1 MSEQSAPDEDDFS
14 TRRARIFQRAQV
26 NDVPLKTILV
36 SVFTVA
42 AVYLAGL
49 VLFRLRDV
57 LLLMLVGGFVA
68 MLLNPL
74 VALLQKWK
82 LPRRGFAVLV
92 VTFVAVLAFAG
103 LAFAFG
109 YPLVNST
116 THLARA
122 LPAYIHNAQHGRGWI
137 GHLLRRYHIEN
148 WLDKNSSKIV
158 TFAKGLSKPAL
169 ALGRGAAT
177 ILLVLVT
184 LFAFVVLLL
193 LEGPKIR
200 TASLAMISPERSA
213 WITRVSAQVS
223 QAALGYMLGNLST
236 SLIAGFVI
244 FITLFCLSVP
254 FAFLWALWVALV
266 DFLPQI
272 GGALAGIPTV
282 LFALVHS
289 LTAIVFLIYTQVE
302 NHVLYPIIMSR
313 TVKINPLTVFVAM
326 LTAAVLGAWVDGIF
340 GGFVGVMIAIPAA
353 ATIHVLFREIWNA
366 TRSPSVHLASPDS
379 SSDVVAPYENDQS

>member
-1 MSEQSAPDEDDFS
+1 MPEESDQDEDDFS
-14 TRRARIFQRAQV
+14 TRRALIFRRAQES
-26 NDVPLKTILV
+26 DVPLKTILV
-36 SVFTVA
+36 TVFTVV
-42 AVYLAGL
+42 AVYLAGML
-49 VLFRLRDV
+49 LFRLRDV

-68 MLLNPL
+68 LLLNPL
-74 VALLQKWK
+74 VELLQRWK

-92 VTFVAVLAFAG
+92 VTFAAVVAFAG

-116 THLARA
+116 THLVQA
-122 LPAYIHNAQHGRGWI
+122 LPSYIHKAEHGQGWI

-148 WLDKNSSKIV
+148 WLHKNSSKLV

-177 ILLVLVT
+177 VMLLLVA

-200 TASLAMISPERSA
+200 KASLRLISPKRSA
-213 WITRVSAQVS
+213 WITRVGSEVS
-223 QAALGYMLGNLST
+223 QAALGYMLGNLTT
-236 SLIAGFVI
+236 SLIAGFVV
-244 FITLFCLSVP
+244 FITLWCLSVP

-289 LTAIVFLIYTQVE
+289 LT
-302 NHVLYPIIMSR
+302 R

-326 LTAAVLGAWVDGIF
+326 LVAAVLGAWVDGIF
-340 GGFVGVMIAIPAA
+340 GGFVGVMLAVPGA
-353 ATIHVLFREIWNA
+353 ATIHVLFREIWNS
-366 TRSPSVHLASPDS
+366 TRPPSGHVASPFPGD
-379 SSDVVAPYENDQS
+379 DDVAPVS

>member
-1 MSEQSAPDEDDFS
+1 MPEETEQDEDDFS
-14 TRRARIFQRAQV
+14 TRRALIFRRAQES
-26 NDVPLKTILV
+26 DVPLKTILV
-36 SVFTVA
+36 TVFTVVL
-42 AVYLAGL
+42 VYLAGK

-68 MLLNPL
+68 LLLNPL
-74 VALLQKWK
+74 VALLQGWK

-92 VTFVAVLAFAG
+92 VTLVAVVAFAG

-109 YPLVNST
+109 YPLVNSM
-116 THLARA
+116 THLAHA
-122 LPAYIHNAQHGRGWI
+122 LPAYFRRAQHGKGWI
-137 GHLLRRYHIEN
+137 GHLLRRYHIEH
-148 WLDKNSSKIV
+148 WLHKNSSKLV

-177 ILLVLVT
+177 ALLALVT

-200 TASLAMISPERSA
+200 KASMGMISPKRSA
-213 WITRVSAQVS
+213 WVTRVSGEVS
-223 QAALGYMLGNLST
+223 RSALGYMLGNLTT
-236 SLIAGFVI
+236 SLIAGFVV

-289 LTAIVFLIYTQVE
+289 LTAGIITAVVFLIYTSIE

-313 TVKINPLTVFVAM
+313 TVKINPLTVLVAM
-326 LTAAVLGAWVDGIF
+326 IVAAVLGAWVAGIF
-340 GGFVGVMIAIPAA
+340 GGFVGVMLAVPAA
-353 ATIHVLFREIWNA
+353 ATIHVLFRETWNS
-366 TRSPSVHLASPDS
+366 TRPPSSHLASAASGVDDAPPD
-379 SSDVVAPYENDQS
+379 